1 MIAYKQKQ
9 KKTTFTS
16 HSYESLSPRSGC
28 GPVESDIDIGGLA
41 YDISEG
47 SLRVPRKTIGL
58 YDILN

>member
-1 MIAYKQKQ
+1 LTQEKVILKEE
-9 KKTTFTS
+9 T
-16 HSYESLSPRSGC
+16 
-28 GPVESDIDIGGLA
+28 PVESDIDIGGLA